1 MTPEQYKHRQ
11 NGLKTLILGKEQ
23 EIERFI
29 KNGIRTI
36 KLANGVTGEMIG
48 NIEPTNKGN
57 SFDRKKQPY
66 EDRLIPLFE
75 SGLTIMQV
83 SRKVGKNHSLI
94 CYYFNKLKVSQGENW
109 VERDKKLQKDKKDGN

>member
-11 NGLKTLILGKEQ
+11 NGLKTLVLGKEQ

-36 KLANGVTGEMIG
+36 KLANGVTGEMRG
-48 NIEPTNKGN
+48 NIEPTNRGN

-66 EDRLIPLFE
+66 EDRLVPLFE

-83 SRKVGKNHSLI
+83 SRKVGKKHSLV
-94 CYYFNKLKVSQGENW
+94 CYYFNKLKVSKGEEW
-109 VERDKKLQKDKKDGN
+109 VLKVKQLQKDKKDGN